1 MSFQLIGN
9 AIAANDFITVGRGCQ
24 YSRKFVTA
32 GGDVILMGRKCHHS
46 GQGMSVQC
54 IWNVSTAC
62 SGYQYKTMECYY
74 LG

>member
-1 MSFQLIGN
+1 MPSQRMILLQR
-9 AIAANDFITVGRGCQ
+9 ARDVSTVGNSLQRL
-24 YSRKFVTA
+24 
-32 GGDVILMGRKCHHS
+32 GDVILMGGKGHHS

-62 SGYQYKTMECYY
+62 SGCQYKIKECYY